1 MNAPT
6 EQTPASGIGRREA
19 IRRAA
24 LLAGVA
30 LSPQWLTLVDRA
42 RPAAQ
47 ALHLRPEQSAIVSAV
62 ADRILP
68 RTDTPG
74 AVDVGVPAFID
85 LLYGV
90 HDVARAPAVDR
101 WPRSSRRVGEVYGWR
116 IVRHARDRPSGCRS
130 PRDREGGGG

>member
-1 MNAPT
+1 MAARRTWHSPHARAIPRSVRSTNATCERDMNAPT

-47 ALHLRPEQSAIVSAV
+47 ALHLAPEQSAIVSAV

-85 LLYGV
+85 LLYG
-90 HDVARAPAVDR
+90 
-101 WPRSSRRVGEVYGWR
+101 EYMT
-116 IVRHARDRPSGCRS
+116 S
-130 PRDREGGGG
+130 PERQLLTD